1 MIAPFSVAWPIK
13 QLPLV
18 QRTSFWGAFCVE
30 KPADLLRFSPAC
42 GSVDFE
48 IFVCY
53 NFNAHTEANC
63 SQETISRIRWQAE
76 MPVVL
81 SAFLLCG

>member
-1 MIAPFSVAWPIK
+1 VIASFSVAWPIK

-53 NFNAHTEANC
+53 NFSAHTEGELFAGNDKPDKV
-63 SQETISRIRWQAE
+63 A
-76 MPVVL
+76 
-81 SAFLLCG
+81 G

>member
-48 IFVCY
+48 IFIMRLKS
-53 NFNAHTEANC
+53 ALIT
-63 SQETISRIRWQAE
+63 
-76 MPVVL
+76 VL
-81 SAFLLCG
+81 IL